1 MGDSGEQPRIHFE
14 YNTPKKEVG
23 PQTKNNGVLTNYSN
37 VNAAIIRPFIVKK
50 LKEEEERQK
59 QNQRGG

>member
-1 MGDSGEQPRIHFE
+1 MGDWGEQPRIHFE
-14 YNTPKKEVG
+14 YNEPKKEVG
-23 PQTKNNGVLTNYSN
+23 HQTKNNGVLTNYSN

-50 LKEEEERQK
+50 LQEEENQK